1 MSAYDHFVVDYLIPI
16 VALIISCV
24 TFYLTNKTN
33 KKVNRKDYEMSENV
47 KYELLQ
53 LLATLESIKSKT
65 LVAPHCKV
73 RMNYSEE
80 IATLRKLKVSPGYL
94 ILLQSIKDESKRAQF
109 DLNIELIIVQIGGGC
124 SYRDLVPLTN
134 QIAEILQEID
144 VLQFSNVDV
153 ASQIKSFLA
162 TKGVAQMVKPAENEE
177 VDEESEVIKAFTEYL
192 IMSGCQ
198 DPDVE
203 LFYGTISNSVDVVK
217 KAIKNGANVQ
227 ITFGELVKRYNK
239 EYQAFESQAKVN

>member
-80 IATLRKLKVSPGYL
+80 IATLRKLKVSPG
-94 ILLQSIKDESKRAQF
+94 
-109 DLNIELIIVQIGGGC
+109 
-124 SYRDLVPLTN
+124 
-134 QIAEILQEID
+134 
-144 VLQFSNVDV
+144 
-153 ASQIKSFLA
+153 
-162 TKGVAQMVKPAENEE
+162 
-177 VDEESEVIKAFTEYL
+177 
-192 IMSGCQ
+192 
-198 DPDVE
+198 
-203 LFYGTISNSVDVVK
+203 
-217 KAIKNGANVQ
+217 
-227 ITFGELVKRYNK
+227 
-239 EYQAFESQAKVN
+239 

>member
-1 MSAYDHFVVDYLIPI
+1 ML
-16 VALIISCV
+16 
-24 TFYLTNKTN
+24 
-33 KKVNRKDYEMSENV
+33 
-47 KYELLQ
+47 
-53 LLATLESIKSKT
+53 
-65 LVAPHCKV
+65 
-73 RMNYSEE
+73 
-80 IATLRKLKVSPGYL
+80 
-94 ILLQSIKDESKRAQF
+94 
-109 DLNIELIIVQIGGGC
+109 IELIIIQVGGGC
-124 SYRDLVPLTN
+124 SYRDLESLTN
-134 QIAEILQEID
+134 QIAEILQGVD

-162 TKGVAQMVKPAENEE
+162 TKGVAQMVKPAEKSGDADMVKEF
-177 VDEESEVIKAFTEYL
+177 IEYL

-239 EYQAFESQAKVN
+239 EYQAFESQAKVNE

>member
-1 MSAYDHFVVDYLIPI
+1 MNAYDHFVVDYLIPI

-94 ILLQSIKDESKRAQF
+94 ILLQSIKDESKRAHF
-109 DLNIELIIVQIGGGC
+109 DLLIELIIIQVGSGC
-124 SYRDLVPLTN
+124 SYRDLESFNN
-134 QIAEILQEID
+134 QIAEILQQVD

-153 ASQIKSFLA
+153 AKQISTFLA
-162 TKGVAQMVKPAENEE
+162 TKGVAQWVTPASKEE

-192 IMSGCQ
+192 ISNGCQ

-203 LFYGTISNSVDVVK
+203 YIYGTLAKRRDIID
-217 KAIKNGANVQ
+217 KAVKNGANLK
-227 ITFGELVKRYNK
+227 ITYEEIVDRYEKELEQFHKQN
-239 EYQAFESQAKVN
+239 KVN